1 MENKKIAIFDLDNT
15 ILELD
20 SDYEMVNYL
29 IDNNYLSSKYRKKNE
44 EYFNSYENG
53 SLNIDEFSKFSLK
66 PFVGLNMSE
75 INIILEDFYNQVL
88 SPNFN
93 DVILSLIDDH
103 RKKEDIVIKFELIS
117 SDIKLLKHESNSCRC
132 W

>member
-75 INIILEDFYNQVL
+75 INII
-88 SPNFN
+88 
-93 DVILSLIDDH
+93 
-103 RKKEDIVIKFELIS
+103 
-117 SDIKLLKHESNSCRC
+117 
-132 W
+132 